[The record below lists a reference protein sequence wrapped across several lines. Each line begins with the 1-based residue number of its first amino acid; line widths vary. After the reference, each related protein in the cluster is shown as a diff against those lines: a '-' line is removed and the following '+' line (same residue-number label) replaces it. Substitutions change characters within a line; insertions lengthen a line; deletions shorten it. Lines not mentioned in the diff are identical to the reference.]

1 MFVDIIS
8 SNNLQSYNVWLAH
21 KIGLNNAIYL
31 GVLVDLFQKAG
42 QTDSIIPDDYFW
54 VDREYVTD
62 RTTFSIKDQLKI
74 EEILSS
80 MGFLYWSKDNK
91 YVRIDM
97 NTLMGISKTLN
108 EEIIDCFDQVKTK
121 ASKMTKK
128 ESVLR
133 AVQRNINPEYPG
145 NVKEALREWLSTIMT
160 KFGFVNN
167 AMLTQAQEKL
177 TPIIYADLP
186 KAMEL
191 IQIATVQ
198 GYRDFS
204 WALVRYDE
212 LHKNDKVKTNI
223 QPTINQNLSND
234 FF

>member
-8 SNNLQSYNVWLAH
+8 GNNLQSYNVWLAH

-31 GVLVDLFQKAG
+31 NVLVDLFQRAG

-54 VDREYVTD
+54 VDREYVTA
-62 RTTFSIKDQLKI
+62 RTTFSIEDQLKI
-74 EEILSS
+74 EDTLSS
-80 MGFLYWSKDNK
+80 MGFLYWSKDKK
-91 YVRIDM
+91 YIRIEM

-145 NVKEALREWLSTIMT
+145 NIKEALREWLNTIMT
-160 KFGFVNN
+160 K
-167 AMLTQAQEKL
+167 
-177 TPIIYADLP
+177 
-186 KAMEL
+186 
-191 IQIATVQ
+191 
-198 GYRDFS
+198 
-204 WALVRYDE
+204 
-212 LHKNDKVKTNI
+212 
-223 QPTINQNLSND
+223 LS
-234 FF
+234 FI